1 MNSKWKENI
10 IFLFINK
17 AHQRI
22 GFKKKNLVIGKM
34 GIFFL
39 NREWVI
45 KFCIKGLKC
54 IPHCLENEP

>member
-1 MNSKWKENI
+1 MLIKE
-10 IFLFINK
+10 L
-17 AHQRI
+17 AL
-22 GFKKKNLVIGKM
+22 KKKLLIGKM
-34 GIFFL
+34 GIFFFL